1 MSSYLS
7 VSHLLRGLIDRERCN
22 MRNFVQTS
30 LPDNEILT
38 PIGRYILVELET
50 INIKDGAEAV
60 GNLRTVCTEE
70 NDVEQV
76 SL

>member
-1 MSSYLS
+1 
-7 VSHLLRGLIDRERCN
+7 